1 MERKY
6 TSFTEIENDLRAL
19 KLKKDIDLLCLKT
32 DYQTLL
38 RNLSISGLFADS
50 VAQFRSKLL
59 VHQSLR
65 RLRIL
70 LVHTFKD
77 SWRTLLNL

>member
-19 KLKKDIDLLCLKT
+19 KLKKDIDLMCLKT

-50 VAQFRSKLL
+50 VAQFRSAIAEKQRSLL
-59 VHQSLR
+59 SLVAGFL
-65 RLRIL
+65 LRK
-70 LVHTFKD
+70 FF
-77 SWRTLLNL
+77 

>member
-19 KLKKDIDLLCLKT
+19 KLKKDIDLMCLKT

-38 RNLSISGLFADS
+38 RNLSISGLFAGS
-50 VAQFRSKLL
+50 VAQFRSAIAEKQRSLL
-59 VHQSLR
+59 SLVAGFL
-65 RLRIL
+65 LRK
-70 LVHTFKD
+70 FF
-77 SWRTLLNL
+77 

>member
-6 TSFTEIENDLRAL
+6 TSLTEIENDLRAL

-50 VAQFRSKLL
+50 VAQFRSAIAEKQRSLL
-59 VHQSLR
+59 SLVAGFL
-65 RLRIL
+65 LRK
-70 LVHTFKD
+70 FF
-77 SWRTLLNL
+77 

>member
-19 KLKKDIDLLCLKT
+19 KLKKDIDLMCLKT

-50 VAQFRSKLL
+50 VAQFRSAIAEKQRSLWSLVAGFLL
-59 VHQSLR
+59 R
-65 RLRIL
+65 K
-70 LVHTFKD
+70 FF
-77 SWRTLLNL
+77 

>member
-6 TSFTEIENDLRAL
+6 TSFTEIENDLRTL

-50 VAQFRSKLL
+50 VAQFRSAIAEKQRSLL
-59 VHQSLR
+59 SLVAGFL
-65 RLRIL
+65 LRK
-70 LVHTFKD
+70 FF
-77 SWRTLLNL
+77 

>member
-38 RNLSISGLFADS
+38 RNLSISGIFADS
-50 VAQFRSKLL
+50 IAQLRASIVEKQRSLVSLL
-59 VHQSLR
+59 AGFLLR
-65 RLRIL
+65 K
-70 LVHTFKD
+70 FF
-77 SWRTLLNL
+77 

>member
-38 RNLSISGLFADS
+38 RNLAISGLFADS
-50 VAQFRSKLL
+50 VAQFRSAIAEKQRSLL
-59 VHQSLR
+59 SLVAGFL
-65 RLRIL
+65 LRK
-70 LVHTFKD
+70 FF
-77 SWRTLLNL
+77 

>member
-6 TSFTEIENDLRAL
+6 TSLTEIENDLRAL
-19 KLKKDIDLLCLKT
+19 KLKKDIDLMCLRT

-50 VAQFRSKLL
+50 VAQFRSAIAEKQRSLL
-59 VHQSLR
+59 SLVAGFL
-65 RLRIL
+65 LRK
-70 LVHTFKD
+70 FF
-77 SWRTLLNL
+77 

>member
-6 TSFTEIENDLRAL
+6 TSLTEIENDLRAL
-19 KLKKDIDLLCLKT
+19 KLKKDIDLLCLKS

-50 VAQFRSKLL
+50 VAQFRSAIAEKQKSLL
-59 VHQSLR
+59 SLVAGFL
-65 RLRIL
+65 LRK
-70 LVHTFKD
+70 FF
-77 SWRTLLNL
+77 

>member
-1 MERKY
+1 MEGKY

-50 VAQFRSKLL
+50 VAQFRSAIAEKQRSLL
-59 VHQSLR
+59 SLVAGFL
-65 RLRIL
+65 LRK
-70 LVHTFKD
+70 FF
-77 SWRTLLNL
+77 